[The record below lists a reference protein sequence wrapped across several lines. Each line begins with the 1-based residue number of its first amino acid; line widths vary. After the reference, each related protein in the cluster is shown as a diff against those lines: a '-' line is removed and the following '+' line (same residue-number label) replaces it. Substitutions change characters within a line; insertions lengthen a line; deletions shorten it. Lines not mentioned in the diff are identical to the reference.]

1 LSNATAISAGNSST
15 CALLSDGVVECWGYN
30 ADGELGN
37 GTTTNSSIPVVAVP
51 NGARAIST
59 GGYHACAV
67 LSSGSVECWGYN
79 AFGELGNGTTINSS
93 SPVPSGVRGF
103 FASAV
108 SAGGYHTC
116 AVAPSGSALCWG
128 SGYSGQLGNGTGAG
142 STAPVPTNPLV
153 PFVSWTSSN
162 ASAATIGPNGLASW
176 VGPGTSTIRAS
187 FAGLSATV
195 TLTTY

>member
-1 LSNATAISAGNSST
+1 
-15 CALLSDGVVECWGYN
+15 
-30 ADGELGN
+30 
-37 GTTTNSSIPVVAVP
+37 VVAVSS
-51 NGARAIST
+51 GARGIST

-67 LSSGSVECWGYN
+67 LSSGSVECWG
-79 AFGELGNGTTINSS
+79 
-93 SPVPSGVRGF
+93 
-103 FASAV
+103 
-108 SAGGYHTC
+108 
-116 AVAPSGSALCWG
+116 
-128 SGYSGQLGNGTGAG
+128 SGYYGQLGNGTGSG